1 MSLAKRLD
9 GWRYRLGQG
18 PSWVAQRT
26 MVSVLWYLS
35 QARTQEMK
43 WGVVFVKK
51 YTFPPHNETKLMLDL
66 FFILH
71 FTYLGVRTHPGLQC

>member
-1 MSLAKRLD
+1 MRSVATHVRRSVVCRSVLSTPVSLAKGLD
-9 GWRYRLGQG
+9 GSRYRLGQG

-43 WGVVFVKK
+43 WGVFFVNKV
-51 YTFPPHNETKLMLDL
+51 DL
-66 FFILH
+66 SP
-71 FTYLGVRTHPGLQC
+71 TE